1 MVSGR
6 LNPTSDM
13 VSARM
18 IACGVWVVLG
28 VGVEVG
34 VEVDEGVCEGA
45 SVLAGIVVAV
55 CVWVAVSICTT
66 WVVGIL
72 VGERGVQAVVI
83 PRTMKIVVKRSRI
96 LFVVSVI

>member
-18 IACGVWVVLG
+18 IACGVG
-28 VGVEVG
+28 VDVGAEVG
-34 VEVDEGVCEGA
+34 EGVCVGA

-55 CVWVAVSICTT
+55 CVWVAVSFCTT
-66 WVVGIL
+66 WVVGTL